1 MNNIEKSYYIDLLKM
16 LRQIKR
22 DIDDEIVPVMR
33 IHSPTTL
40 DSVPVLDGWADD
52 VKAAIDHVREKWTGK
67 LAQLAMGHIASRY
80 VKAAMG
86 WHTRKMKRSFGV
98 DLYGTSDRINQYL
111 SAAADQNATLIKS
124 IPAQYLDQVSNIVQG
139 NMRQGMRPGYI
150 TSELVKQF
158 GIQERRAKLIAVD
171 QTGKINGEL
180 DKLRQQ
186 DAGFEY
192 FQWVTSHDERVRHRH
207 REIADKVTAYGK
219 GIHRWDNLP
228 LGSDGT
234 PIQPGSDY
242 NCRCIARPVSREEVE
257 KNRRDGKTAPGV
269 YR

>member
-1 MNNIEKSYYIDLLKM
+1 MNNIEKSYYVDMLKM

-22 DIDDEIVPVMR
+22 DIDAEIVPVIR
-33 IHSPTTL
+33 RNSSTTL
-40 DSVPVLDGWADD
+40 DSVTAMDGWADD
-52 VKAAIDHVREKWTGK
+52 VKAAIDRVREKWTGK
-67 LAQLAMGHIASRY
+67 LAQLAMNKIASRY

-86 WHTRKMKRSFGV
+86 LHTRKMQRSFGV
-98 DLYGTSDRINQYL
+98 NLYGTSDRINQYL

-150 TSELVKQF
+150 VSALVEQF
-158 GIQERRAKLIAVD
+158 GVRERHAKFIARD

-219 GIHRWDNLP
+219 GVYRWDNLP
-228 LGSDGT
+228 LSSDGT
-234 PIQPGSDY
+234 PIQPGSDFD
-242 NCRCIARPVSREEVE
+242 CRCISRPVSREEVE
-257 KNRRDGKTAPGV
+257 RNRRDGKTAPGV